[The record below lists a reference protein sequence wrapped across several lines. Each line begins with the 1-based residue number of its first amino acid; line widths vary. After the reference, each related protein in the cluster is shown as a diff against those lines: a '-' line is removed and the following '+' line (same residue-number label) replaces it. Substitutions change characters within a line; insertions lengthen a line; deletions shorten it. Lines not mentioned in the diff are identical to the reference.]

1 MRASGLTTNG
11 RVIRWTVCLT
21 LVLATAGCAAASP
34 VWEASPA
41 TGQAAGELAVGEHL
55 PALQGEY
62 LSGRKAVLPDDASG
76 RAALLLVGFSYAS
89 RKPVEAWTKRFRAE
103 FADPSQVTFYQVP
116 MLGSMARMGKW
127 FIEGGMRRGT
137 PKADQEN
144 VITVYG
150 GVEAWKQRLGVK
162 AGDVKAED
170 TAYLVLLDRKGNVVW
185 RHAGPLAE
193 AAYQSLSAQV
203 RKLLAA
209 Q

>member
-1 MRASGLTTNG
+1 
-11 RVIRWTVCLT
+11 VIRWMVCLV
-21 LVLATAGCAAASP
+21 LVSGMAGYAAASP
-34 VWEASPA
+34 PWEAS
-41 TGQAAGELAVGEHL
+41 AAEGKAADELLLGERL
-55 PALQGEY
+55 PELRGEY

-103 FADPSQVTFYQVP
+103 FNDKTQVTFYQVP
-116 MLGSMARMGKW
+116 MLGGAARMGKW

-150 GVEAWKQRLGVK
+150 GTDAWRQRLGVK
-162 AGDVKAED
+162 AGDAKTED
-170 TAYLVLLDRKGNVVW
+170 SAYLVLLDRKGNVAW
-185 RHAGPLAE
+185 RHAGPFEE
-193 AAYQSLSAQV
+193 AAYQALAVQV
-203 RKLLAA
+203 RKLHAG

>member
-1 MRASGLTTNG
+1 MRAGGFMTNG
-11 RVIRWTVCLT
+11 RVFRWTVCLA
-21 LVLATAGCAAASP
+21 LLLAVAGRAAASP
-34 VWEASPA
+34 ASAAASEA
-41 TGQAAGELAVGEHL
+41 TGELAVGEHL

-89 RKPVEAWTKRFRAE
+89 RKPVAAWTQRFRAD
-103 FADPSQVTFYQVP
+103 FPDKAQATFYQVP
-116 MLGSMARMGKW
+116 MLGGGARMGKW

-150 GVEAWKQRLGVK
+150 GTDAWRQRLGVK
-162 AGDVKAED
+162 AGDAKAED

-185 RHAGPLAE
+185 RHAGPFE
-193 AAYQSLSAQV
+193 ESAYQALAAHV